1 MAQPMAQTLQNKTS
15 SKSASGDTQKK
26 NGQAAHGADGSLARG
41 VALELEE
48 TRGENGVAPSV
59 AMPPAVNDGSTS
71 RDQLDMT
78 LDQAI
83 DRAFLS
89 PRVVDQATFDWLAG
103 SLKKLTT
110 EAAMQHRSLS
120 ATTTQAT
127 TVQTQLQEQL
137 RGLVKDLQGRVDA
150 ALKAIPALEA
160 RAGRAQA
167 LLDRVTNETA
177 LSKAREVRDA
187 VIAEVVKQRDSIVTE
202 AVQKALEGAI
212 ETAKAKFEK
221 DCAEM
226 VRNALEQARAD
237 AILAARA
244 VGAEL
249 ANTTTHSAVD
259 AHRAT
264 DRGGALTVGGRTSED
279 SRTFVSLHAPST
291 DKQSLV
297 GGTEVDEHAAQLRA
311 LMAKQQELAAQL
323 ISIEDRARTLL
334 FEFDGGAE
342 QSEAR
347 IAAVQQ
353 ATEAAL
359 VRAEQGE
366 KSLEEAVLRA
376 QMRFQQASTEAERRT
391 EAVATEI
398 SEQLQAL
405 RHDAATIAKDAQATL
420 QTNAREQEERLTRV
434 FDGYATRIQTA
445 QSQIEQ
451 MQAQHAQTMLLQ
463 SVEQHGRETAST
475 MHVADASAQHVT
487 QLQNAIASAN
497 EAIAK
502 LEAARDA
509 TAVAC
514 RTCDEKSHAL
524 VHLMDHVEG
533 RMAEIQTKSASEEFA
548 AGKAMNAAT
557 VGSPVTSTP
566 IAQTNSTTSGT
577 EDLQRQAM
585 MVSQQLYQLTGQA
598 VQVGQWLSGMLQQVM
613 QQSARRG

>member
-1 MAQPMAQTLQNKTS
+1 MAQHTAQTLQNKTS
-15 SKSASGDTQKK
+15 SKPQSGDTQKK

-59 AMPPAVNDGSTS
+59 ATPPPPAVNDGSTA

-244 VGAEL
+244 AGVEL
-249 ANTTTHSAVD
+249 AQTTTHSAVD
-259 AHRAT
+259 SHRAT
-264 DRGGALTVGGRTSED
+264 DRGDTLTVGGRAGID
-279 SRTFVSLHAPST
+279 SGIQLSFVQHST

-311 LMAKQQELAAQL
+311 MMAKQQELAEQL

-398 SEQLQAL
+398 SE
-405 RHDAATIAKDAQATL
+405 
-420 QTNAREQEERLTRV
+420 
-434 FDGYATRIQTA
+434 
-445 QSQIEQ
+445 
-451 MQAQHAQTMLLQ
+451 
-463 SVEQHGRETAST
+463 
-475 MHVADASAQHVT
+475 
-487 QLQNAIASAN
+487 
-497 EAIAK
+497 
-502 LEAARDA
+502 
-509 TAVAC
+509 
-514 RTCDEKSHAL
+514 
-524 VHLMDHVEG
+524 
-533 RMAEIQTKSASEEFA
+533 
-548 AGKAMNAAT
+548 
-557 VGSPVTSTP
+557 
-566 IAQTNSTTSGT
+566 
-577 EDLQRQAM
+577 
-585 MVSQQLYQLTGQA
+585 
-598 VQVGQWLSGMLQQVM
+598 
-613 QQSARRG
+613 